1 MSTAIDD
8 RQFEELV
15 AEHELTDEETEQLR
29 EMLGEGAVL
38 EGAIA
43 GVLANREPDETP
55 TPVAAEQ
62 GEEPSDKQWKLLAN
76 ENTRHERK
84 VREIMGGFV
93 DGFETCEPCQ
103 GAGIV
108 PPGEPDP
115 EPKTNELFR
124 ECETCI
130 GFGQV
135 LTGSKAPGHVFRPC
149 PNCAGRGYEEQLA
162 PDGRP
167 IATVGTGAAPPAT
180 LPAAPVSE
188 LEQAQAREGGGAPVF
203 GTPAWMGDPN
213 LGA

>member
-1 MSTAIDD
+1 MSTQIDD
-8 RQFEELV
+8 RQLEELA
-15 AEHELTDEETEQLR
+15 AEHELTEEETATIR
-29 EMLGEGAVL
+29 ELLEEGAVM

-43 GVLANREPDETP
+43 GVLANREAAETP
-55 TPVAAEQ
+55 QPVAADQ
-62 GEEPSDKQWKLLAN
+62 GEEPSDAQWKQLGN
-76 ENTRHERK
+76 ETARHEKR

-103 GAGIV
+103 GVGLV

-124 ECETCI
+124 TCETCI

-135 LTGSKAPGHVFRPC
+135 LTGSKAPGHVFRAC

-167 IATVGTGAAPPAT
+167 IAGGGTGAAPPAT

-188 LEQAQAREGGGAPVF
+188 LEQAQALESGGAPTF
-203 GTPAWMGDPN
+203 GTPAWMGDPT
-213 LGA
+213 LGQ